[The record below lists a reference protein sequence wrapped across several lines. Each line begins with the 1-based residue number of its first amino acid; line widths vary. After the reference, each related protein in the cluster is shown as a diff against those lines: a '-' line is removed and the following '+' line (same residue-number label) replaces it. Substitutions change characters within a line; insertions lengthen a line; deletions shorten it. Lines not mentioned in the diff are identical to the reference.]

1 MLRHEPSYEAQAPQ
15 LFAEPLMPLDERIAT
30 LQSDSPLAEKEDAFT
45 LIFNEHE
52 TNVYG
57 RAKDIVGPFDAED
70 VLQDT
75 FMKLWEKV
83 DQFTSMNEQELGGLL
98 RKIAVNA
105 SLNLQ
110 RKGNNAPSPEDLT
123 PPAPMG
129 DPVATLEFHDDMAS
143 LQEMTETQKQALM
156 LRAFGYSP
164 EDIAA
169 HQDVT
174 VSSAKSTLWRGR
186 ERAKGIRLLRLSMI
200 PR

>member
-1 MLRHEPSYEAQAPQ
+1 
-15 LFAEPLMPLDERIAT
+15 

-156 LRAFGYSP
+156 LRAVGYSP